1 MSDFFSPE
9 SDPALTQE
17 HRFEGKLRQWGSVR
31 GISFFTCRQPVGGQA
46 QQSAAPKG

>member
-1 MSDFFSPE
+1 MTDLFSPE

-31 GISFFTCRQPVGGQA
+31 MDLTAKVRLQEM
-46 QQSAAPKG
+46 